1 MLSKH
6 KRPYDPQTLPPDK
19 RLRANLGDVF
29 SSNQL
34 SARRTQELINDC
46 AAAGV
51 TTFCSLK
58 RPLGTNISRNLK
70 RIFLKGCQWP
80 SVYWAQIRVWNTK
93 ASREELQWMAFLLP
107 HEYTAALTKY
117 GDLDILRSDLHLDP
131 LSKNHL
137 EKMQH
142 QAQEK
147 LVALGLWGDGV
158 PVNYDRTESVETF
171 SLNVPGIKEPYH
183 TLRLPITAISR
194 KQIGPNSWDDI
205 LEVVRWSLTSCFL
218 GLHPHT
224 RHDDTAWRKT
234 DKARAKQ
241 AGTSL
246 GTKSVLVEVRGDWK
260 FFGETFG
267 FPKHNT
273 KKGCCWLCE
282 CTPAQVRAIKNILLD
297 LLADSAWA

>member
-1 MLSKH
+1 M
-6 KRPYDPQTLPPDK
+6 
-19 RLRANLGDVF
+19 
-29 SSNQL
+29 
-34 SARRTQELINDC
+34 
-46 AAAGV
+46 
-51 TTFCSLK
+51 
-58 RPLGTNISRNLK
+58 
-70 RIFLKGCQWP
+70 KGCQWP
-80 SVYWAQIRVWNTK
+80 SVYWAQIRVWNSK
-93 ASREELQWMAFLLP
+93 ASREEWQWMAFLLP
-107 HEYTAALTKY
+107 HEYTAALIKY

-224 RHDDTAWRKT
+224 RHADTAWRRT

-241 AGTSL
+241 AGKYL

-282 CTPAQVRAIKNILLD
+282 CTPAQVRAVKKHY
-297 LLADSAWA
+297 S

>member
-1 MLSKH
+1 M
-6 KRPYDPQTLPPDK
+6 
-19 RLRANLGDVF
+19 
-29 SSNQL
+29 
-34 SARRTQELINDC
+34 
-46 AAAGV
+46 
-51 TTFCSLK
+51 
-58 RPLGTNISRNLK
+58 
-70 RIFLKGCQWP
+70 
-80 SVYWAQIRVWNTK
+80 
-93 ASREELQWMAFLLP
+93 
-107 HEYTAALTKY
+107 
-117 GDLDILRSDLHLDP
+117 
-131 LSKNHL
+131 
-137 EKMQH
+137 
-142 QAQEK
+142 
-147 LVALGLWGDGV
+147 ALGLWGDGV

-241 AGTSL
+241 AGKSL